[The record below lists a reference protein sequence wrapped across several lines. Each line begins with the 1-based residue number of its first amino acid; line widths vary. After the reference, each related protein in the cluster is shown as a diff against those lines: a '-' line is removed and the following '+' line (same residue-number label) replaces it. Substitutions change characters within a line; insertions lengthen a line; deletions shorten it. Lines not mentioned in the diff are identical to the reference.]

1 MKTSP
6 SKSRNTEIKC
16 QHEAS
21 VVERKIN
28 DSSEEKMRCNSA
40 CFSMHTL
47 LGLPALNQ
55 TSYPL
60 KK

>member
-6 SKSRNTEIKC
+6 SKGRNTEIKC